1 MSAYVRGDTAA
12 RIAPPAS
19 TSAGDTVD
27 MVLCIGWKITGRD
40 HALLARPHA
49 VVWRDM
55 GQPEVRYLVLAA
67 ARGFTPAMA
76 NTMPTPEP
84 AQAA

>member
-1 MSAYVRGDTAA
+1 MSAQYREDSTARSGPTQA
-12 RIAPPAS
+12 TPTANK
-19 TSAGDTVD
+19 TDV
-27 MVLCIGWKITGRD
+27 VLCIGWKITGRD

-49 VVWRDM
+49 VVWRDT

-76 NTMPTPEP
+76 NTTPGQGQ